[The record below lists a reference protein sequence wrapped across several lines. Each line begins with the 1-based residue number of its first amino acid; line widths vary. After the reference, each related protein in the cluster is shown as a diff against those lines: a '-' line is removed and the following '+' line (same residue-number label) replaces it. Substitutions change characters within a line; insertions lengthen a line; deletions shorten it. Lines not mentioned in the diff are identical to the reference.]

1 MFPASFVTFID
12 EMLQNPLKKLQ
23 FLCTESSNWQ
33 QNQLYKF
40 FKLLN
45 RTSSERLMYDQFTSL
60 CLRGCSFIQ
69 VQIDPYLEDSMCSTC
84 HINPGPFFC
93 RDPLCFKYFCHSCW
107 GWHHSIDSLRVHKPM
122 TRHSKTSNGKMVLSQ
137 QKIGI
142 LHTSQTNQVFR
153 KGFLY

>member
-1 MFPASFVTFID
+1 MRISLVNVTKCF
-12 EMLQNPLKKLQ
+12 LQVLSHLLMKCFWILQEKLQ

-33 QNQLYKF
+33 QNQLHKF

-45 RTSSERLMYDQFTSL
+45 L
-60 CLRGCSFIQ
+60 CTCSFTQ

-122 TRHSKTSNGKMVLSQ
+122 TRHSKTSNGKMVQSQ

-142 LHTSQTNQVFR
+142 LHTAQTNEVFR